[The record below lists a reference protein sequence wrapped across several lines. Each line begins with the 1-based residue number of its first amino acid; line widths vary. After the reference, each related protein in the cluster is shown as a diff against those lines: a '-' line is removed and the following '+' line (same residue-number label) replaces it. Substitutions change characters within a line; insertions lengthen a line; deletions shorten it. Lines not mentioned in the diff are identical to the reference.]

1 MNGYGFFNPFGGGG
15 SGGSQSQ
22 VDYSIS
28 QVIDSQTGEATYQLM
43 QSIDGGTPVV
53 VGDVISYNG
62 NDLLVNY
69 NNEVVLLNNAMETIG
84 QRLGEIYDFTTFTE
98 LGIDTHNKTLVEIT
112 NELIAKHLPTNTI
125 VTGQIYSQALPFNGN
140 GEAEVMINGPAYWWK
155 CGSLNVAPYSWAA
168 ITASSTWGDNG
179 LVMDWTP
186 TAYVLPNASANTLGG
201 IKVGSRLSID
211 SNGVLSADDQSYSL
225 PTASDQVLGG
235 IKVGNRL
242 SIDNNGILS
251 AQDQSYTLPAATDQS
266 LGGIKI
272 GSRLS
277 IDNNGVL
284 SADDQSYSLPTASA
298 STLGGIKVGS
308 GLSIT
313 NGVLSATG
321 GSSLKSTQIS
331 FVLDS
336 DDWIENLDGTYSYQY
351 SNQLIEATDFMDIGP
366 ALGITETQLNN
377 LLSAKLVISSIT
389 DGYVNLTA
397 YGDVPEIDIP
407 MLLVIEGSYQEI
419 YPTVDNDFSLASE
432 NPVQNKVITAKINEL
447 EGIIGNINEALEE
460 ILSGSVQVGAA
471 DTTTIQ
477 GYEVNNDIVGIAEQ
491 TEG

>member
-186 TAYVLPNASANTLGG
+186 TAYVLPTASDSTLGG
-201 IKVGSRLSID
+201 IKV
-211 SNGVLSADDQSYSL
+211 
-225 PTASDQVLGG
+225 
-235 IKVGNRL
+235 
-242 SIDNNGILS
+242 
-251 AQDQSYTLPAATDQS
+251 
-266 LGGIKI
+266 

-284 SADDQSYSLPTASA
+284 SADDQSYSLPTASDQVLGGVKVGSRLSIDNNGVLSA
-298 STLGGIKVGS
+298 QDQSYTLPTASDSTLGGIKVGS
-308 GLSIT
+308 GLNIADGILSVSGG
-313 NGVLSATG
+313 GVPIR
-321 GSSLKSTQIS
+321 STQIS

-397 YGDVPEIDIP
+397 YGDVPEVDIP
-407 MLLVIEGSYQEI
+407 MLLVIEGNYQEI
-419 YPTVDNDFSLASE
+419 YPTVDDNFNLASE

>member
-186 TAYVLPNASANTLGG
+186 TAYVLPTASDSTLGG
-201 IKVGSRLSID
+201 IKV
-211 SNGVLSADDQSYSL
+211 
-225 PTASDQVLGG
+225 
-235 IKVGNRL
+235 
-242 SIDNNGILS
+242 
-251 AQDQSYTLPAATDQS
+251 
-266 LGGIKI
+266 

-284 SADDQSYSLPTASA
+284 SADDQSYSLPTASDQVLGGVKVGSRLSIDNNGVLSA
-298 STLGGIKVGS
+298 QDQSYTLPTASDSTLGGIKVGS
-308 GLSIT
+308 GLNIADGILSVSGG
-313 NGVLSATG
+313 GVPIR
-321 GSSLKSTQIS
+321 STQIS

-351 SNQLIEATDFMDIGP
+351 NNQLIEATDFMDIGP

-397 YGDVPEIDIP
+397 YGDVPEVDIP
-407 MLLVIEGSYQEI
+407 MLLVIEGNYQEI
-419 YPTVDNDFSLASE
+419 YPTVDDNFNLASE